1 MAQRVKR
8 WRLLWTELA
17 RDDLREILRFIRQ
30 DNPVAARNVIR
41 EIREKVERLA
51 QFPLSGRAVPELSD
65 TSFREVI
72 VENYRVIYR
81 LVGNTVEILTVVH
94 GRRKVG

>member
-8 WRLLWTELA
+8 WRLLWTEPA
-17 RDDLREILRFIRQ
+17 RDDLREILRFIGQ

-41 EIREKVERLA
+41 EIREKVERLT

-65 TSFREVI
+65 ADFREVI

-94 GRRKVG
+94 GRRNVG

>member
-8 WRLLWTELA
+8 WRLLWTEPA
-17 RDDLREILRFIRQ
+17 RDDLREIFRFIRQ
-30 DNPVAARNVIR
+30 DNPVAAGNVIQ

-51 QFPLSGRAVPELSD
+51 LFPLSGRNVPELPD
-65 TSFREVI
+65 PGLREVI
-72 VENYRVIYR
+72 VGNYRVIYR

>member
-8 WRLLWTELA
+8 WRLLWTEPA
-17 RDDLREILRFIRQ
+17 RDDLREIFRFIRQ

-41 EIREKVERLA
+41 ELRQKVERLT
-51 QFPLSGRAVPELSD
+51 QFPLSGRDVPELPD
-65 TSFREVI
+65 TGFREVI
-72 VENYRVIYR
+72 VGNYRVIYR
-81 LVGNTVEILTVVH
+81 VVSNTVEILTVVH

>member
-1 MAQRVKR
+1 MARRVKR
-8 WRLLWTELA
+8 WRLLWTEPA

-41 EIREKVERLA
+41 KIREKVERLA
-51 QFPLSGRAVPELSD
+51 QFPLSGRTVPELLD
-65 TSFREVI
+65 TGFREVI

>member
-8 WRLLWTELA
+8 WRLLWTEPA
-17 RDDLREILRFIRQ
+17 RDDLREIFRFILQ

-41 EIREKVERLA
+41 EIRQKVERLT
-51 QFPLSGRAVPELSD
+51 QFPLSGRDVPELPD
-65 TSFREVI
+65 TAFREVI
-72 VENYRVIYR
+72 IGNYRVIYR
-81 LVGNTVEILTVVH
+81 VVRNTVEILTVVH

>member
-8 WRLLWTELA
+8 WRLLWTEPA
-17 RDDLREILRFIRQ
+17 RDDLREIFQFIRQ
-30 DNPVAARNVIR
+30 DNPVGARNVIQ

-51 QFPLSGRAVPELSD
+51 QFPLSGRDVPELPDPSL
-65 TSFREVI
+65 REVI
-72 VENYRVIYR
+72 VGNYRVIYR
-81 LVGNTVEILTVVH
+81 LVGNMVEILTVVH